1 MEITIKDL
9 IKDRLEEHGKTI
21 NMIYSVLG
29 DKIERAIIMI
39 TDTIKSGGKIILF
52 GNGGSASDAQHIA
65 GELVV
70 GFKNHHRKAIS
81 AIALTT
87 NTAVI
92 TAISNDYSYEDIF
105 SRQLEALGSRNDL
118 VIALSTSGK
127 SRNVLRGL
135 SEAKKMSIRT
145 IALTGESGGQ
155 LMTACDLVLNIPSKD
170 TARIQEA
177 YLLIGHI
184 ICEAVELL
192 ATKND

>member
-135 SEAKKMSIRT
+135 SEAKKMSIHT

>member
-65 GELVV
+65 CELVV
-70 GFKNHHRKAIS
+70 KFKNHRKAIS

-105 SRQLEALGSRNDL
+105 SRQLEGLGSRNDL
-118 VIALSTSGK
+118 VIVLSTSGK

-135 SEAKKMSIRT
+135 SEAKKMSIHT

-192 ATKND
+192 VTKND

>member
-192 ATKND
+192 VTKND

>member
-105 SRQLEALGSRNDL
+105 SRQLEGLGSRNDL

>member
-105 SRQLEALGSRNDL
+105 SRQLEGLGSRNDL
-118 VIALSTSGK
+118 VIVLSTSGK

-135 SEAKKMSIRT
+135 SEAKKMSIHT

-192 ATKND
+192 VTKND